1 MMTGRNIAAE
11 LAEGLEE
18 LIAWKRGEVKLNTF
32 EMNLPRAEDV
42 VKIRKNL
49 NLSQDAF
56 ATFMGVSAGTLR
68 NWEQHRREPQ
78 GPARALLQVAA
89 AQPRAVMAAFKS
101 AVKMPIAKVS
111 RKESLALIAAFKSAT
126 KKPPAKVMAAD
137 KKAPAKKP
145 MTGSVKG
152 KASAAQRK
160 AA

>member
-32 EMNLPRAEDV
+32 EMNLPRAADV
-42 VKIRKNL
+42 VKIRKGL

-89 AQPRAVMAAFKS
+89 AQPQAVMAAFKS
-101 AVKMPIAKVS
+101 AA
-111 RKESLALIAAFKSAT
+111 
-126 KKPPAKVMAAD
+126 KKPTAKVMAAG

-145 MTGSVKG
+145 MARLARG

-160 AA
+160 VA